1 MRSQWLRRLVL
12 LLFHAHYILYYLC
25 WCDLKCI
32 FKMYFSCIQLARLRN
47 SMILKA
53 ADALDFQRDM
63 FGSID
68 TLLCKRQTDANSTKM
83 PFTSRSP
90 RSMHYNMANSMGN
103 NSGKCCSKQLHMQMS
118 HCSCVLI
125 MCLHCSLTIVYVV
138 MPGNGQNCSHL
149 FRNHW
154 ACRKWQ
160 LTFSH
165 YAARGL
171 RQYCVVFG
179 KRGRTGI
186 KARSM
191 DRTEEVLN
199 LNSWI

>member
-1 MRSQWLRRLVL
+1 
-12 LLFHAHYILYYLC
+12 
-25 WCDLKCI
+25 
-32 FKMYFSCIQLARLRN
+32 MYFSCIQLARLRN

-149 FRNHW
+149 FRKPLGMQEMATDFQSLCSQRSKAELCCIW
-154 ACRKWQ
+154 KKRKNW
-160 LTFSH
+160 
-165 YAARGL
+165 
-171 RQYCVVFG
+171 
-179 KRGRTGI
+179 
-186 KARSM
+186 
-191 DRTEEVLN
+191 D
-199 LNSWI
+199 